1 MKREQLY
8 AAMGAIEEPLLERSE
23 SDMHKGRRRR
33 MPRFYAAVAAV
44 LVLCIAGGVLLRLS
58 GGSLMRTAYAIE
70 EAEYPDMAPY
80 PNENSLFYEQQWEAW
95 QEAQKALRQPEGYAD
110 GLAAFFRATIP
121 VFLSE
126 QEGENSLYSPVNVY
140 MALGMLAEITGGES
154 RQQILELVGA
164 ESVQELRSQA
174 QAVWRGQY
182 RNDGATTTI
191 LANSLWLNED
201 VAFVPEIM
209 AMLAEN
215 YYASSYR
222 GEMGSPGLN
231 RALQNWMNTQTGGL
245 LEEQAGQLALDAE
258 TVLALASTLFYQ
270 AKWDTEFMQGKTE
283 DGVFHSPAGD
293 TTAAF
298 MHSSSTGTYYWGERF
313 GAVGRAIEEGGTM
326 WLLLPDEG
334 VRVESLLEDP
344 QAMGFL
350 LADGEWENSKRLI
363 VNLALPKFDVTSECD
378 LLGGLAALGVR
389 DILNPEQ
396 ADFTPMAEDA
406 EGIYLS
412 AAQHS
417 VRVAIDEEGVTAAAY
432 TVMAAVGAGEPPEE
446 EVDFVLDRPFLFAIT
461 SADGLPL
468 FVGVVNQPN
477 G

>member
-1 MKREQLY
+1 
-8 AAMGAIEEPLLERSE
+8 
-23 SDMHKGRRRR
+23 
-33 MPRFYAAVAAV
+33 
-44 LVLCIAGGVLLRLS
+44 
-58 GGSLMRTAYAIE
+58 
-70 EAEYPDMAPY
+70 
-80 PNENSLFYEQQWEAW
+80 
-95 QEAQKALRQPEGYAD
+95 
-110 GLAAFFRATIP
+110 
-121 VFLSE
+121 
-126 QEGENSLYSPVNVY
+126 
-140 MALGMLAEITGGES
+140 
-154 RQQILELVGA
+154 
-164 ESVQELRSQA
+164 
-174 QAVWRGQY
+174 
-182 RNDGATTTI
+182 
-191 LANSLWLNED
+191 
-201 VAFVPEIM
+201 
-209 AMLAEN
+209 
-215 YYASSYR
+215 
-222 GEMGSPGLN
+222 
-231 RALQNWMNTQTGGL
+231 
-245 LEEQAGQLALDAE
+245 
-258 TVLALASTLFYQ
+258 
-270 AKWDTEFMQGKTE
+270 
-283 DGVFHSPAGD
+283 
-293 TTAAF
+293 
-298 MHSSSTGTYYWGERF
+298 
-313 GAVGRAIEEGGTM
+313 M